1 MKPLTTDHPPYF
13 DRYVSLVK
21 HDDLLKA
28 LQETRSEVLRLIQ
41 SIPAD
46 LEGYAYAEG
55 KWTIK
60 EVILHCMD
68 TERVFSYRALSFAR
82 GERQKMLPFEE
93 NDYAANSHANS
104 RSLSNLAEE
113 LKAVSEATITMFA
126 SFSPE
131 VLALSGENASGR
143 TTVNSMGFMV
153 AGHWIHHMNV
163 IRERYLK

>member
-21 HDDLLKA
+21 QDDLLDA
-28 LQETRSEVLRLIQ
+28 LQETRNEVLMLIQ
-41 SIPAD
+41 SIPAQ
-46 LEGYAYAEG
+46 LESYAYAEG

-60 EVILHCMD
+60 EVVLHCID
-68 TERVFSYRALSFAR
+68 TERIFSYRALSFAR

-93 NDYAANSHANS
+93 NDYAANSCANS
-104 RSLSNLAEE
+104 RSLSNIAGE
-113 LKAVSEATITMFA
+113 LKAVGESSSALFA

-131 VLALSGENASGR
+131 VLALAGENASGR
-143 TTVNSMGFMV
+143 TTVNSMGFMI